1 MGNVAPVKVNQEQA
15 IAKKTGLD
23 VSQISAGVVMYGDK
37 PFVNITGK
45 RYKMDDRFGPGKWGT
60 RVDQIKGDDY
70 DHMLKMW
77 GKKPPCIIMKA
88 QILFNGDVLA
98 EDYGWSSPDSAP
110 AGARQFEKDGIGIAS
125 SKAQSRAMSQLVAN
139 GFASE
144 EKAERGR
151 MMIETGSIEAGFLR
165 DSSKLKKEIGPEKYY
180 KVLKDHDVEHA
191 DDPKLQGSPKK
202 MQAILNDMKHGD
214 AWEVIENESIDRV
227 GLLGKIIDADV
238 PHQAREN
245 AVIALMMDL
254 ENEEKLVG
262 ECPLESDQTYAEIMA
277 EYVSKSMK
285 ESNFEKAY
293 DVLKRSMELV

>member
-1 MGNVAPVKVNQEQA
+1 MGNVTPVKVNQEQA

-23 VSQISAGVVMYGDK
+23 VSQVSAGVVMYGDK

-110 AGARQFEKDGIGIAS
+110 AGARQFEKDGVGIAS

-180 KVLKDHDVEHA
+180 QVLKDHDVDHA

-202 MQAILNDMKHGD
+202 MQAILNDMKDGD
-214 AWEVIENESIDRV
+214 AWEVVVDRKE
-227 GLLGKIIDADV
+227 LLSKVLDEDV
-238 PHQAREN
+238 PKQARED
-245 AVIALMMDL
+245 AVCDLMMDL
-254 ENEEKLVG
+254 EKEEKLIG
-262 ECPLESDQTYAEIMA
+262 ECPVDSEQTYADIMS
-277 EYVSKSMK
+277 EYVSKAMK
-285 ESNFEKAY
+285 ESNFGKAY